1 MKTLEEIFGKPI
13 SVYTDEEAVDDGTLV
28 AINSKDRITRPVW
41 DWLVSTMDMK
51 NPKPP
56 SHWPVNLFGY
66 FGAKTKD
73 ERVRSMCEGIIDVNR
88 KQAMRVYEENIGGGF
103 FQLWVSHEG
112 GYKGR
117 PISVD
122 DKDQVGGQMR
132 LWFVPNGAGL
142 TLMFPED
149 Y

>member
-1 MKTLEEIFGKPI
+1 MTELFGEPI
-13 SVYTDEEAVDDGTLV
+13 SVYTDDEAVDDGTLV
-28 AINSKDRITRPVW
+28 AINSKDRVTRPVW
-41 DWLVSTMDMK
+41 DWLISTMDMK

-56 SHWPVNLFGY
+56 SGWPVNLFGY

-73 ERVRSMCEGIIDVNR
+73 ERVKAMCEGIIDVNR
-88 KQAMRVYEENIGGGF
+88 KQAQRVYDENIAGGIF
-103 FQLWVSHEG
+103 SLWINHEG
-112 GYKGR
+112 GYGGR

-122 DKDQVGGQMR
+122 NKESEGGQMR
-132 LWFVPNGAGL
+132 LWFVPNGNGL